1 MKPILI
7 PLLIFCCWI
16 PAAGADGFE
25 KTEFKTPSGRA
36 IRYLKLDPAK
46 MEPGKQYPLVLALHG
61 AGGRGQRNWEKNCYA
76 NAVLAKP
83 GMREKYP
90 CFVVAPTVDRGQ
102 SWSGDR
108 LRDVFELIGKLQQD
122 LPVDPDRV
130 YVTGQSM
137 GGYGTFQ
144 ALVERPKL
152 FAAGAPVCGGNNPAN
167 AGKISAVPIWIFHGA
182 KDTAV
187 PVTRSREMV
196 EALKKAGGEPKYTEF
211 PKTGHGAWTPAYN
224 SAALWA
230 WMFSQRRA
238 KS

>member
-1 MKPILI
+1 MKPLLI
-7 PLLIFCCWI
+7 PLLIFCCWS

-25 KTEFKTPSGRA
+25 KTEFKTPSGRV
-36 IRYLKLDPAK
+36 IRYLKLEPVK
-46 MEPGKQYPLVLALHG
+46 MESGKQYPLVLSLHG
-61 AGGRGQRNWEKNCYA
+61 IGGRGQRNWEKNCYA

-83 GMREKYP
+83 RMRKKYP
-90 CFVVAPTVDRGQ
+90 CFVVAPTVDQGQ
-102 SWSGDR
+102 FWSGEA
-108 LRDVFELIGKLQQD
+108 LRAVFELIEKLQKD

-182 KDTAV
+182 KDTTV
-187 PVTRSREMV
+187 PVTRSRKMV
-196 EALKKAGGEPKYTEF
+196 EALKKAGGKPRYTEF

-224 SAALWA
+224 SEALWA
-230 WMFSQRRA
+230 WMFNQRRA